1 MRNNLLGVCSAVA
14 SVAMAG
20 SAMASWTKTYDFND
34 SASWTG
40 NATTGSWSNAGFGG
54 GFVGRSF
61 NSADATSSYTADGYN
76 GTGGMRY
83 QSTSNSIGGMRLA
96 LNGTATRG
104 EFRDAMHKSWNPS
117 VSVKFRSDAAASG
130 MPIFYTYAVASGD
143 PLASGNGQYVDMRL
157 DVDYN
162 GGEVYAYDND
172 SYRGAIGTGPD
183 GWYEAKMTLLTTG
196 FIEFR
201 VNGTLVGTSS
211 STYEY
216 LANATDSAM
225 GIYSSP
231 TLWNTGPVDVTFDDF
246 VITSAIPAPGAVA
259 LLGLAGLAGG
269 RRRRN

>member
-1 MRNNLLGVCSAVA
+1 MRRAFIA
-14 SVAMAG
+14 SSVLAMSTAAATA
-20 SAMASWTKTYDFND
+20 SASWTHIYDFND

-40 NATTGSWSNAGFGG
+40 DATTGSWSNAGFGG

-76 GTGGMRY
+76 GSGGLRY
-83 QSTSNSIGGMRLA
+83 QSTSNSMGGMRLA
-96 LNGTATRG
+96 LNGTATRE

-130 MPIFYTYAVASGD
+130 MPIFYTYAVAGGD
-143 PLASGNGQYVDMRL
+143 PLASGNGHYVDMRL
-157 DVDYN
+157 DVDY
-162 GGEVYAYDND
+162 GPSGTVYAFGNN
-172 SYRGAIGTGPD
+172 SSVSGGVQLPSF

-196 FIEFR
+196 NIEFR
-201 VNGTLVGTSS
+201 INNVVIGTTST
-211 STYEY
+211 TYEY

-231 TLWNTGPVDVTFDDF
+231 TLWGTGPVDMTFDDF
-246 VITSAIPAPGAVA
+246 VITSSIPAPGAIA
-259 LLGLAGLAGG
+259 LLGLAGLST